1 MTTSPRLLVVQH
13 EEEAPPLWL
22 GEWWAERGIVVDV
35 LRADLGRPVP
45 DRVEHDG
52 LVVLGGYMGAGDDE
66 LHPWLTDTKALI
78 RTAVE
83 NDTPVLGVC
92 LGHQL
97 MALALGGEVA
107 RNPAGKALGLQP
119 VALTDAGRMD
129 PLLAGSDG
137 ARAIHYN
144 QDIVTV
150 PPDDAVVLA
159 TAPDWSVAAL
169 RFADRAWG
177 VQFHPETSPEVF
189 ALWTRNEAGSMA
201 GVSTAAL
208 AEVAAAE
215 DELRWAW
222 RPLAERFAAVV
233 SS

>member
-1 MTTSPRLLVVQH
+1 MGRELRLLVVQH
-13 EEEAPPLWL
+13 EEDAPALWL
-22 GEWWAERGIVVDV
+22 GEWWAERSLAVDV

-45 DRVEHDG
+45 ERVQHDG
-52 LVVLGGYMGAGDDE
+52 LVVLGGYMGAADDE
-66 LHPWLTDTKALI
+66 LHPWLADTKALI
-78 RTAVE
+78 RTAV
-83 NDTPVLGVC
+83 DDGIPVLGIC

-97 MALALGGEVA
+97 MALALGGQVG

-119 VALTDAGRMD
+119 VALTEAGRMD

-137 ARAIHYN
+137 TRAIHYN

-159 TAPDWSVAAL
+159 TAPDWSVEAL
-169 RFADRAWG
+169 RFGDRAWG

-189 ALWTRNEAGSMA
+189 ARWARTDPGPMT
-201 GVSTAAL
+201 GVGTAVL

-215 DELRWAW
+215 AELRWGW
-222 RPLAERFAAVV
+222 QPLADRFAAIVA
-233 SS
+233 S